1 MCELPSQSPQP
12 NVQVMDSPRKRQKLA
27 MTGFDGASD
36 VPDQDA
42 VMEAS
47 READQVP
54 PTPQSEGDNKTAVAQ
69 ALKETEVG
77 ITEYVNADLVGFS
90 GIVKKRFV

>member
-1 MCELPSQSPQP
+1 
-12 NVQVMDSPRKRQKLA
+12 MDSPRKRQKLA

-36 VPDQDA
+36 VPDQDT
-42 VMEAS
+42 VIEA
-47 READQVP
+47 READQAP

-77 ITEYVNADLVGFS
+77 ITEYVNADLIGFS

>member
-1 MCELPSQSPQP
+1 
-12 NVQVMDSPRKRQKLA
+12 MDSPRKRQKLA

-36 VPDQDA
+36 VPDQDTI
-42 VMEAS
+42 MEAS
-47 READQVP
+47 READQAP
-54 PTPQSEGDNKTAVAQ
+54 PTPQSKGDNKTAVAQ